1 MQTNLHSQG
10 EQVLLRE
17 LQVVVITK
25 PPQHGPC
32 GLVPTSLYE
41 EGVQEE
47 EACNLKKKK
56 RKKWT
61 QFEREG
67 EHSEKSFRQ
76 YELCSQ
82 SHQV

>member
-1 MQTNLHSQG
+1 MVNLQLSGFIQVPAFFSTSCFKLNTSQSDMQTNLHSQG

-17 LQVVVITK
+17 LQVVVITE

-47 EACNLKKKK
+47 EACN
-56 RKKWT
+56 
-61 QFEREG
+61 
-67 EHSEKSFRQ
+67 
-76 YELCSQ
+76 
-82 SHQV
+82 